1 MPDNLTPEQRRRTM
15 AAIKGRDT
23 SLELTLHKRIQDR
36 RWRCQRNVRALPGK
50 PDFVFA
56 RARLAVF
63 VDGDFW
69 HGWRFPTWRSK
80 LSPYWQSKIERNRRR
95 DRVNTRRLRR
105 AGWRVIRVWG
115 HQIARD
121 LDGVVHRI
129 SQALDEGRTT

>member
-15 AAIKGRDT
+15 AAVKGRDT
-23 SLELTLHKRIQDR
+23 SLELMLYEQIRIK
-36 RWRCQRNVRALPGK
+36 RWRCQRNVVTLPGK

-80 LSPYWQSKIERNRRR
+80 LSPYWQAKIERNRRR
-95 DRVNTRRLRR
+95 DRLNTRRLRR
-105 AGWRVIRVWG
+105 SGWRVLRVWG

-121 LDGVVHRI
+121 LDHVVHRI
-129 SQALDEGRTT
+129 SQALEEEQNP